1 MQILSVQGHVV
12 NIYPDG
18 KIKIEDVDDRETEV
32 RILKYL
38 DDEGF
43 MPLDG
48 FKCER
53 P

>member
-18 KIKIEDVDDRETEV
+18 KIKIEDVDRETEV

-53 P
+53 L